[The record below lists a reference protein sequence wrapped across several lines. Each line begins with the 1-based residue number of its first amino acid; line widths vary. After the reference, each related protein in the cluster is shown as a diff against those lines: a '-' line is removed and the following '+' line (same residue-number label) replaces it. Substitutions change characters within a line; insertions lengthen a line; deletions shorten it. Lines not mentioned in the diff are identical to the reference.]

1 MVLRFAGLSTCD
13 YWTVAVGRGAEWSRR
28 RAAVIPAAVMSAP
41 PAALAAIRPHS
52 VPVPV
57 PAGGWPVTATGPP
70 PDPVLMAWAAAGGA
84 VDVMIAAV
92 LATVA
97 SMEAPR
103 WRRMRNLLC
112 CSP

>member
-1 MVLRFAGLSTCD
+1 
-13 YWTVAVGRGAEWSRR
+13 
-28 RAAVIPAAVMSAP
+28 
-41 PAALAAIRPHS
+41 
-52 VPVPV
+52 
-57 PAGGWPVTATGPP
+57 
-70 PDPVLMAWAAAGGA
+70 VLMAWAAAGGA